1 MKHIIITRIKFD
13 DNQLFEKYFDVMK
26 NTYVPSINSQTNKN
40 FEIGFIINEN
50 HIPIVSKLFDNQ
62 KINFFTSYDL
72 AKKYCYDNN
81 FELQTRHDCD
91 DWMKE
96 DYVNKIQE
104 VYKEKINSFDNFIIH
119 SKVTKLDFHTNDLYS
134 HGINYDNFISMFLTL
149 CQKKVNHFVYDE
161 NHRHM
166 NKLTNNIFLLDG
178 GYTRLVIH
186 SNNIY
191 SHISNSDKKIEV
203 IKNYDLSIVIPTYK
217 NVTYIEEML
226 NSIGNA
232 KSNYSIE
239 VLIGID
245 CCEETKNFV
254 INNNKKF
261 KDYINFYYFNSNL
274 GPYIIRNSLAYIAK
288 SDKILFVDSDDIL
301 HKDIFDETIKN
312 LLTFD
317 IIRFK
322 FYNFLNNNDLKNFD
336 KKNINSFHSIGQFG
350 IKKNKF
356 LELNG
361 FEPWIC
367 AADSEFKNR
376 SFANNLKIINT
387 NKILYYRRRH
397 TNSLTSNTN
406 TNHTSK
412 IRLDYNKIINQRVK
426 EKNFKKLQALFTDT
440 FYKIEKN
447 GNLKLFYKKNNQNY
461 NLSVIIPT
469 YKNTQYIDECINSI
483 IESSQN
489 QNVEVLVGI
498 DSCEE
503 TLKHIKTKS
512 YPGFIKFYLFEKNI
526 GPYIIRNTLSQLTNS
541 EKLLF
546 FDSDDI
552 MEKNM
557 IKNTIERLDKYEV
570 VRLKYQDFNNNGP
583 QKQISHEGV
592 FAIDKKLFLSMNGFE
607 PWVVAADSEFLIR
620 LKRKNIQTHFT
631 TDLQFKRRIHSQG
644 LTSRR
649 DTGIGSKLRESY
661 SKLILNK
668 KIYKDPDILNISNF
682 VEVNSI
688 STLPKLSEIKKPDL
702 TKILN
707 KQPRKIVENKV
718 IKKEGKRLSPDISKL
733 LSNNNQPVNMVK
745 KENFYSDINPIKTQ
759 MDQTRQA
766 LINQKKEE
774 KTNSNFFRKQNGGK
788 FSR

>member
-166 NKLTNNIFLLDG
+166 NKVTNNIFLLDG

-186 SNNIY
+186 GNNIY
-191 SHISNSDKKIEV
+191 SHISNADKKIEV

-217 NVTYIEEML
+217 NVEYIEEML
-226 NSIGNA
+226 NSIETA

-245 CCEETKNFV
+245 CCEDTKNFV
-254 INNNKKF
+254 INNDKKF
-261 KDYINFYYFNSNL
+261 KDYITFYYFNSNSNL
-274 GPYIIRNSLAYIAK
+274 GPYIVRNSLAYIAK

-312 LLTFD
+312 LLNFD

-336 KKNINSFHSIGQFG
+336 KKNINSFHSVGQFG
-350 IKKNKF
+350 ILKNKF

-376 SFANNLKIINT
+376 SFGNNLKIT
-387 NKILYYRRRH
+387 NSDKVLYYRRRH

-406 TNHTSK
+406 TNRTSK
-412 IRLDYNKIINQRVK
+412 IRLDYNTIINQRVK

-469 YKNTQYIDECINSI
+469 YKNTQYIDECLNSI
-483 IESSQN
+483 VDSGRNSEIEI
-489 QNVEVLVGI
+489 LVGI
-498 DSCEE
+498 DGCVE
-503 TLKHIKTKS
+503 TLNHIKTKS
-512 YPGFIKFYLFEKNI
+512 YPDFIKFYFFEKNV
-526 GPYIIRNTLSQLTNS
+526 GPYIIRNTLSEIANS
-541 EKLLF
+541 DKLLF

-557 IKNTIERLDKYEV
+557 INQTIEKLNTYKV
-570 VRLKYQDFNNNGP
+570 VRLKYQDFNTNGT

-607 PWVVAADSEFLIR
+607 PWMVAADSEFLIR
-620 LKRKNIQTHFT
+620 LNRKNIQTHFT
-631 TDLQFKRRIHSQG
+631 TDLQFKRRILSQG

-649 DTGIGSKLRESY
+649 DT
-661 SKLILNK
+661 
-668 KIYKDPDILNISNF
+668 
-682 VEVNSI
+682 
-688 STLPKLSEIKKPDL
+688 
-702 TKILN
+702 
-707 KQPRKIVENKV
+707 
-718 IKKEGKRLSPDISKL
+718 
-733 LSNNNQPVNMVK
+733 
-745 KENFYSDINPIKTQ
+745 
-759 MDQTRQA
+759 
-766 LINQKKEE
+766 
-774 KTNSNFFRKQNGGK
+774 
-788 FSR
+788 